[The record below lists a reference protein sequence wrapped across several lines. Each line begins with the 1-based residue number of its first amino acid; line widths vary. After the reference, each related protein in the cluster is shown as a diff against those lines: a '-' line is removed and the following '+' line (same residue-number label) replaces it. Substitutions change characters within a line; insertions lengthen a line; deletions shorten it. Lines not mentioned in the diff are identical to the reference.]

1 MKLTVINSGSKGNC
15 YLFSS
20 NKGEVLIIEA
30 GIKVNDLK
38 KTLNFELSNISGCV
52 WSHLHKDHSKGLREF
67 LAAGID
73 CYSSKGTIA
82 ACGIKSHRLHEIE
95 KQKEYK
101 IGSFKVI
108 AFSVNHDCA
117 EPFGFLIQHPEC
129 GTVLFITDSSF
140 VGYKFPGLNNIII
153 EANYCLDKIQQ
164 KQYDGTIMSFLH
176 DRIINSHMSIQTCM
190 ELLNANDL
198 SQVNNIVLIH
208 LSDSN
213 SDAKQFKKKVSDLT
227 GKTVYVAE
235 KGLEIPFGKT
245 PF

>member
-1 MKLTVINSGSKGNC
+1 MI
-15 YLFSS
+15 
-20 NKGEVLIIEA
+20 
-30 GIKVNDLK
+30 
-38 KTLNFELSNISGCV
+38 
-52 WSHLHKDHSKGLREF
+52 DHSKGIPEALKNGLDVF
-67 LAAGID
+67 T
-73 CYSSKGTIA
+73 SKGTIDA
-82 ACGIKSHRLHEIE
+82 MKLSHHRLHTIFA
-95 KQKEYK
+95 KTPFLVGK
-101 IGSFKVI
+101 FKVI
-108 AFSVNHDCA
+108 AFDTIHDCA

-227 GKTVYVAE
+227 GKTVYIAE
-235 KGLEIPFGKT
+235 KGLEISFGKT

>member
-1 MKLTVINSGSKGNC
+1 MKLKIIDSGSKGNC
-15 YLFSS
+15 YLLKSSTSDVLLIECGVKFNKIKEALDFS
-20 NKGEVLIIEA
+20 
-30 GIKVNDLK
+30 
-38 KTLNFELSNISGCV
+38 LNNVSGV
-52 WSHLHKDHSKGLREF
+52 IVTHEHLDHSKGVKDALN
-67 LAAGID
+67 AGLPV
-73 CYSSKGTIA
+73 YASSGTIDA
-82 ACGIKSHRLHEIE
+82 MKLSHHRLHAVE
-95 KQKEYK
+95 KQKPFNV
-101 IGSFKVI
+101 GSFKVI
-108 AFSVNHDCA
+108 AFPVNHDCA
-117 EPFGFLIQHPEC
+117 EGIGFLINHPEC

-176 DRIINSHMSIQTCM
+176 DRIINSHMSIQTCI

-227 GKTVYVAE
+227 GKTVYIAE